1 MLLRA
6 RVWNRNVIPLSLV
19 STLNGPAHASWF
31 FLTRPIYPSLLF
43 FLAANCLQSSL
54 LQWRTFYEEKNYDTI
69 EYNRINPWNRT
80 IASKIFA
87 YPSRISLRNTTQRNK
102 LFPLPHSFSPKNCP
116 TINWFKTD
124 SEEEKRKKGI
134 NFKTSTILKYSKG
147 LKNTY
152 SQWAKSKA
160 KGESFV
166 FAWIEDRDG
175 RRHVLQIFHR

>member
-1 MLLRA
+1 MNYCKGKSQPPSVLLRA

-102 LFPLPHSFSPKNCP
+102 LFPLPHSFSPKNCCP
-116 TINWFKTD
+116 TILRSTD
-124 SEEEKRKKGI
+124 SKQTVKRKKG
-134 NFKTSTILKYSKG
+134 KRESILKLPQY
-147 LKNTY
+147 
-152 SQWAKSKA
+152 
-160 KGESFV
+160 
-166 FAWIEDRDG
+166 
-175 RRHVLQIFHR
+175 